1 MRVFP
6 LLLATTLTALAVDG
20 NRLTHLDDTSPIWPS
35 ARSAKF
41 ITPQWIGEP
50 DVDAVV
56 ILAIDDMRDTAKY
69 ETFLRPILD
78 RLKKIDGR
86 APVSI
91 MTNNVPP
98 DDPQLQ
104 TWLKEGVSLEVH
116 TLTHPCPLLG
126 KATFDEAQRT
136 FHGGVDLLASIPNNK
151 PVAFRMPC
159 CDSMNSASPRF
170 FAEIFNR
177 TSEQGRSL
185 SIDSSVF
192 VRPSGKDG
200 ERFAKYFPSE
210 LKPPT
215 KISLRDYAGFIEDY
229 PYPYVVGKLCWE
241 FPCITPSDWQAFNA
255 HGAKN
260 PETLADWKAALDWVV
275 GKQGVMTT
283 VFHPHGWSTPE
294 QWVEFIGYAQEK
306 YGKRM
311 KFLTFR
317 EALERIEKN
326 ALLGEPLRK
335 SWKPNGFA
343 EKQSSTA
350 LLLDIDG
357 DGFMD
362 VLCDYP
368 APQQDGSVW
377 SATVTRVWRPKENR
391 WRDVKPPFG
400 PAGENLDSKFAG
412 MGRCFGV
419 IHANGAAS
427 ALFFTFIETFNS
439 LVALTWDG
447 ENWRRD
453 EPLENGL
460 RDKPG
465 LFKNIT
471 DRGIRLRDFDN
482 DGVCELLANHDIFSW
497 SEKEQQWKPAGYA
510 LPEGCAVVDDKGR
523 DNGLR
528 FVDLNGDGYDDV
540 FQSNEAGYAIYLW
553 AGKVKDGLG
562 WKRGWP
568 HKVAA
573 GSTAAQDRRDARPTP
588 TAGTAVPP
596 VAATPSSQSVAA
608 APPPQAPLN
617 STAILP
623 FTNGGQN
630 NGAWFHN
637 GHVVWQNE
645 ATVKLEAHT
654 LRRSFKDLI
663 AFDVPPPM
671 SPQDSL
677 AAMRPRPGFT
687 VELVAAEPLLSSP
700 AAFEWDARGRLWV
713 VEMRD
718 YPLGMD
724 GKGKPGG
731 VVKVLTDTDGD
742 GIYDKATV
750 FAEGIPFPTG
760 IFPWRDGV
768 IIAAAPDIIFL
779 ADKSGSGKA
788 DTRTVLFTGFT
799 EGNQQHRINGFNW
812 GLDGWLYGANGDSG
826 GNIVAA
832 DGRRRAD
839 LLPHAD
845 PRDAK
850 NARLLPS
857 AATSI
862 SGRDFRFRP
871 DSGEFEAESGSTQ
884 FGRHRDDWGNWF
896 GNNNPTWLW
905 HYPLEDRY
913 IRRNPRLA
921 VKTTKQMLANYPDN
935 LRVFTAYSRDA
946 APIRF
951 NQPQSL
957 GYVTSGNSATPYRD
971 ELFGREFAHSV
982 FISEPVHN
990 VVHRE
995 VLSADG
1001 ASFTSRRADD
1011 EKDREFL
1018 ASLDVWFR
1026 PVMMKTGP
1034 DGALYI
1040 ADFHR
1045 FVLEHPEWIA
1055 PETQSRLDLR
1065 AGADTGRIWRVLPT
1079 GAKLHPIPNLA
1090 KLDNAALAAAL
1101 DSPNGWQRDTVQRV
1115 LMERGAKETAPILRA
1130 LASSATNPKVRVQAL
1145 ATLGTL
1151 NSTDAAS
1158 IRTALRDTHPQ
1169 VRVQALRASEPL
1181 AAGDSALLPALLA
1194 CVDDPEFIVRR
1205 QLALTLGE
1213 WHDERAQSALQKL
1226 ADREGEIAQMRIA
1239 ILSSL
1244 TPESALFKKLN
1255 ATAAAPGPVPTLPKA
1270 STADR
1275 AKVVASYAT
1284 VPTLKGDAQRGHTF
1298 FTQQCAICHRLK
1310 NEGMEVGPDLAMVG
1324 DKPDDWLLTA
1334 IFDPNAAVEPRFQ
1347 ALVVKLKNGTEFSGI
1362 VAGETANNLTLRLP
1376 GGTDFPVLRAD
1387 IAEEK
1392 PAGKSL
1398 MPEGLETVLM
1408 PQDVADV
1415 IAWLRAK

>member
-1 MRVFP
+1 MRALT
-6 LLLATTLTALAVDG
+6 LLLVTALTAFAVDG
-20 NRLTHLDDTSPIWPS
+20 NRLTYLDDNSPFWPS
-35 ARSAKF
+35 AKSAKF

-50 DVDAVV
+50 GVDAVV

-69 ETFLRPILD
+69 EAFLRPILD
-78 RLKKIDGR
+78 RLKRIDGR

-91 MTNNVPP
+91 MTNTVRPG
-98 DDPQLQ
+98 DPQLQ
-104 TWLKEGVSLEVH
+104 AWLKEGLSLEVH
-116 TLTHPCPLLG
+116 TLTHPCPCLG
-126 KATFDEAQRT
+126 KATFEEAQRT
-136 FHGGVDLLASIPNNK
+136 YHGGVDLLASIPNNK

-177 TSEQGRSL
+177 TSEKGNWL

-283 VFHPHGWSTPE
+283 VFHPHGWSSPE
-294 QWVEFIGYAQEK
+294 QWVEFIDYAQEK
-306 YGKRM
+306 YGKRV

-317 EALERIEKN
+317 EALERIEQN
-326 ALLGEPLRK
+326 ALLK
-335 SWKPNGFA
+335 SSVRRHFA
-343 EKQSSTA
+343 HGTDHGVR
-350 LLLDIDG
+350 LLDVDG

-362 VLCDYP
+362 VITPYAGAVAVPGAHWPD
-368 APQQDGSVW
+368 D
-377 SATVTRVWRPKENR
+377 TTRIWHPKENR
-391 WRDVKPPFG
+391 WHDTTTPFRMTYLTG
-400 PAGENLDSKFAG
+400 IGAEEEIVSAVH
-412 MGRCFGV
+412 FGV
-419 IHANGAAS
+419 LHASGAAS
-427 ALFFTFIETFNS
+427 AIVTLIGWMW
-439 LVALTWDG
+439 TWDG
-447 ENWRRD
+447 EKWRRD
-453 EPLENGL
+453 EALETALPDAAKTRNAMKDTGL
-460 RDKPG
+460 R
-465 LFKNIT
+465 FH
-471 DRGIRLRDFDN
+471 DFDN

-497 SEKEQQWKPAGYA
+497 SEKEKQWKPAGYS
-510 LPEGCAVVDDKGR
+510 LPEGCVVVDDKGR

-540 FQSNEAGYAIYLW
+540 FQSNDAGYAVYLW
-553 AGKVKDGLG
+553 AGKVKANLG
-562 WKRGWP
+562 WKAGWP
-568 HKVAA
+568 HLVRTSAVAHSA
-573 GSTAAQDRRDARPTP
+573 
-588 TAGTAVPP
+588 
-596 VAATPSSQSVAA
+596 
-608 APPPQAPLN
+608 QAPLTGT
-617 STAILP
+617 SILP
-623 FTNGGQN
+623 FVKDGRD
-630 NGAWFHN
+630 NGAWFRD

-645 ATVKLEAHT
+645 DTVKLEAHT
-654 LRRSFKDLI
+654 LRRSFADII

-671 SPQDSL
+671 SPEDSL
-677 AAMRPRPGFT
+677 AAMRPRPGFS

-700 AAFEWDARGRLWV
+700 MAFEWDARGRLWV

-731 VVKVLTDTDGD
+731 RIKVLTDSHGD
-742 GIYDKATV
+742 GHYDTATI
-750 FAEGIPFPTG
+750 FAEDIPYPTG

-768 IIAAAPDIIFL
+768 IVASAPDILFL
-779 ADKSGSGKA
+779 EDKSGSGKA

-799 EGNQQHRINGFNW
+799 EGNQQHRINGFDW

-839 LLPHAD
+839 QKPV
-845 PRDAK
+845 
-850 NARLLPS
+850 
-857 AATSI
+857 SI
-862 SGRDFRFRP
+862 SGRDIRFRP
-871 DSGEFEAESGSTQ
+871 DTGEFEAESGQTQ

-896 GNNNPTWLW
+896 GNNNPAWLW
-905 HYPLEDRY
+905 HYTLEDRY

-921 VKTTKQMLANYPDN
+921 VKTTKQMLANYPEN
-935 LRVFTAYSRDA
+935 TRVFTAYPKES

-971 ELFGREFAHSV
+971 ELFGPEFASTV
-982 FISEPVHN
+982 FASEPVHN

-995 VLSADG
+995 MLSPDG
-1001 ASFTSRRADD
+1001 ASFTSKRADD
-1011 EKDREFL
+1011 EQDREFL

-1026 PVMMKTGP
+1026 PVMTKTGP

-1045 FVLEHPEWIA
+1045 FALEHPEWIA
-1055 PETQSRLDLR
+1055 PETQSRIDLR
-1065 AGADTGRIWRVLPT
+1065 AGAETGRIYRVLPT
-1079 GAKLHPIPNLA
+1079 GAKLRPVPNLA

-1101 DSPNGWQRDTVQRV
+1101 DSPNAWQRDTTQRV
-1115 LMERGAKETAPILRA
+1115 LMERDAKDTAPIVRK
-1130 LASSATNPKVRVQAL
+1130 LATSATNPKVRVQAL

-1151 NSTDAAS
+1151 KITDAAT

-1169 VRVQALRASEPL
+1169 VRVQALRASEAL
-1181 AAGDSALLPALLA
+1181 ATTDPALLPSLLA
-1194 CVDDPEFIVRR
+1194 CADDPEFVVRR

-1213 WHDERAQSALQKL
+1213 WRDERAQAALQKL
-1226 ADREGEIAQMRIA
+1226 ADREGEIAQMRLA

-1255 ATAAAPGPVPTLPKA
+1255 ATAASPGPVPTLPKP

-1275 AKVVASYAT
+1275 AKVVASYAS
-1284 VPTLKGDAQRGHTF
+1284 VSTLKGDAQRGHAF

-1310 NEGMEVGPDLAMVG
+1310 NEGKEVGPDLAMVT

-1334 IFDPNAAVEPRFQ
+1334 LFDPNAAVEPRFQ
-1347 ALVVKLKNGTEFSGI
+1347 ALLVKLKNGTELSGI

-1376 GGTDFPVLRAD
+1376 GGAEFPVLRAD
-1387 IAEEK
+1387 IAEET
-1392 PAGKSL
+1392 PTGRSL
-1398 MPEGLETVLM
+1398 MPEGLETVLK

>member
-1 MRVFP
+1 MRALT
-6 LLLATTLTALAVDG
+6 LLLATVLTAFAVDG
-20 NRLTHLDDTSPIWPS
+20 NRLTHLDDTSPFWPS
-35 ARSAKF
+35 GRSAKF

-50 DVDAVV
+50 GVDAVV

-69 ETFLRPILD
+69 EAFLRPILD
-78 RLKKIDGR
+78 RLKTIDGR

-98 DDPQLQ
+98 GDPQLQ
-104 TWLKEGVSLEVH
+104 AWLKEGLSLEVH

-126 KATFDEAQRT
+126 KATFGEAQRT
-136 FHGGVDLLASIPNNK
+136 YHGGVDLLASIPNNR

-177 TSEQGRSL
+177 TSEKGNML

-294 QWVEFIGYAQEK
+294 QWVEFIDYAQEK
-306 YGKRM
+306 YGRRV
-311 KFLTFR
+311 KFLTFH

-326 ALLGEPLRK
+326 ALRGNWRGGLAESGN
-335 SWKPNGFA
+335 NGVR
-343 EKQSSTA
+343 
-350 LLLDIDG
+350 LLDVDG

-362 VLCDYP
+362 VVTPHFSRLGGMFYSGP
-368 APQQDGSVW
+368 V
-377 SATVTRVWRPKENR
+377 TTRVWRPSENC
-391 WRDVKPPFG
+391 WHETTTPFG
-400 PAGENLDSKFAG
+400 AGERLIQTDPLKFERYGVAH
-412 MGRCFGV
+412 FGV
-419 IHANGAAS
+419 IRTAGSAS
-427 ALFFTFIETFNS
+427 AFDFDS
-439 LVALTWDG
+439 HHVWTWNG
-447 ENWRRD
+447 EAWKRD
-453 EPLENGL
+453 EAIESSLPAAPAAPKTTPDNGW
-460 RDKPG
+460 R
-465 LFKNIT
+465 F
-471 DRGIRLRDFDN
+471 RDFDN

-497 SEKEQQWKPAGYA
+497 SEKEKQWKPSGYS

-540 FQSNEAGYAIYLW
+540 FQSNDAGYAIYLW
-553 AGKVKDGLG
+553 AGKVKEGLG
-562 WKRGWP
+562 WKHGWP
-568 HKVAA
+568 HLVRTFSA
-573 GSTAAQDRRDARPTP
+573 
-588 TAGTAVPP
+588 
-596 VAATPSSQSVAA
+596 AATPASQA
-608 APPPQAPLN
+608 APT
-617 STAILP
+617 STSILP
-623 FTNGGQN
+623 FVKDGRD
-630 NGAWFHN
+630 NGAWFRD

-645 ATVKLEAHT
+645 DTVKLDVHT
-654 LRRSFKDLI
+654 LRRPFKDLI
-663 AFDVPPPM
+663 AFDVPPMM
-671 SPQDSL
+671 SPEDSL
-677 AAMRPRPGFT
+677 TAMRPRPGFS

-700 AAFEWDARGRLWV
+700 MSFEWDARGRLWV

-731 VVKVLTDTDGD
+731 RIKVLTDSHGD
-742 GIYDKATV
+742 GHYDTATI
-750 FAEGIPFPTG
+750 FAEDIPYPTG

-768 IIAAAPDIIFL
+768 IIASAPDILFL
-779 ADKSGSGKA
+779 EDRSGSGKA

-799 EGNQQHRINGFNW
+799 EGNQQHRINGFDW

-826 GNIVAA
+826 GTIFSAKK
-832 DGRRRAD
+832 
-839 LLPHAD
+839 
-845 PRDAK
+845 PREDQK
-850 NARLLPS
+850 GV
-857 AATSI
+857 SI
-862 SGRDFRFRP
+862 SGRDIRFRP
-871 DSGEFEAESGSTQ
+871 DTGEFEAESGGTQ

-905 HYPLEDRY
+905 HYTLDDRY
-913 IRRNPRLA
+913 LRRNPRLA

-935 LRVFTAYSRDA
+935 TRVFTAYPKGS

-957 GYVTSGNSATPYRD
+957 GYVTSGNSAMPYRD
-971 ELFGREFAHSV
+971 ELFGPAFANTV
-982 FISEPVHN
+982 FASEPVHN

-995 VLSADG
+995 VLSPDG

-1011 EKDREFL
+1011 EQDREFL

-1026 PVMMKTGP
+1026 PVMTKTGP

-1040 ADFHR
+1040 VDVHR
-1045 FVLEHPEWIA
+1045 FALEHPEWIA
-1055 PETQSRLDLR
+1055 PETMSRLDVR
-1065 AGADTGRIWRVLPT
+1065 AGSDTGRIYRVLPA
-1079 GAKLHPIPNLA
+1079 GAKLHPVPNLA
-1090 KLDNAALAAAL
+1090 KLDNAALADAL

-1115 LMERGAKETAPILRA
+1115 LMERDAKDTAPVMRK
-1130 LASSATNPKVRVQAL
+1130 LATTATNPKVRVQAL

-1151 NSTDAAS
+1151 KSTDAAM

-1169 VRVQALRASEPL
+1169 VRVQALRASEAL
-1181 AAGDSALLPALLA
+1181 AGGDTSLLPSLLA
-1194 CVDDPEFIVRR
+1194 CADDPEFVVRR

-1213 WHDERAQSALQKL
+1213 WRDERAEAALQKL
-1226 ADREGEIAQMRIA
+1226 ADREGEVAQMRLA

-1255 ATAAAPGPVPTLPKA
+1255 ATAASPGPVPVLPRA

-1275 AKVVASYAT
+1275 AKVVASYAS
-1284 VPTLKGDAQRGHTF
+1284 VATLKGDAQRGHAF

-1310 NEGMEVGPDLAMVG
+1310 NEGKEVGPDLAMVT
-1324 DKPDDWLLTA
+1324 DKPQDWLLTA

-1347 ALVVKLKNGTEFSGI
+1347 ALVVKLKNGTEVSGI
-1362 VAGETANNLTLRLP
+1362 VGGETANNLTLRLP
-1376 GGTDFPVLRAD
+1376 GGAEFPVLRAD

-1392 PAGKSL
+1392 PSNRSL
-1398 MPEGLETVLM
+1398 MPEGLETVLK

>member
-1 MRVFP
+1 MRVLP
-6 LLLATTLTALAVDG
+6 LLLATALTAFAVDG
-20 NRLTHLDDTSPIWPS
+20 NRLTYLDDTSPFWPS
-35 ARSAKF
+35 RRSAKF

-50 DVDAVV
+50 GVDAVV

-69 ETFLRPILD
+69 ETFLRPILE
-78 RLKKIDGR
+78 RLKRIDGR

-91 MTNNVPP
+91 MTVNVPP
-98 DDPQLQ
+98 GDPQLQ
-104 TWLKEGVSLEVH
+104 AWLKEGLSLEVH
-116 TLTHPCPLLG
+116 TLTHPCPCLG
-126 KATFDEAQRT
+126 KATFEEAQRT
-136 FHGGVDLLASIPNNK
+136 YHGGVDLLASIPNSK

-170 FAEIFNR
+170 FSEIFNR
-177 TSEQGRSL
+177 TSEQHHSL

-260 PETLADWKAALDWVV
+260 PETLADWKASLDWVV

-283 VFHPHGWSTPE
+283 VFHPHGWSSPE
-294 QWVEFIGYAQEK
+294 QWVEFIDYAQEK
-306 YGKRM
+306 YGKRV

-317 EALERIEKN
+317 EALEKIEKN
-326 ALLGEPLRK
+326 ALDRSKLRDWRSGE
-335 SWKPNGFA
+335 
-343 EKQSSTA
+343 SSGVR
-350 LLLDIDG
+350 LLDVNG

-362 VLCDYP
+362 VITHPNGGIHSTPGRHVPDI
-368 APQQDGSVW
+368 
-377 SATVTRVWRPKENR
+377 TRIWHPTENR
-391 WRDVKPPFG
+391 WHHVDTPFDVFYQSVMFEGALKVQY
-400 PAGENLDSKFAG
+400 S
-412 MGRCFGV
+412 RSTCFGV
-419 IHANGAAS
+419 VRLSGVAS
-427 ALFFTFIETFNS
+427 ALETMHGRMW
-439 LVALTWDG
+439 TWDG
-447 ENWRRD
+447 ENWQSD
-453 EPLENGL
+453 GALETALPAIVKARLAN
-460 RDKPG
+460 P
-465 LFKNIT
+465 
-471 DRGIRLRDFDN
+471 DRGIRFRDFDN
-482 DGVCELLANHDIFSW
+482 DGVCELLVNRDIFSW
-497 SEKEQQWKPAGYA
+497 SEKEMQWKPAGYS

-540 FQSNEAGYAIYLW
+540 FQSNDAGCAIHLW
-553 AGKVKDGLG
+553 AGKVKANLG
-562 WKRGWP
+562 WKAGWP
-568 HKVAA
+568 HLVRTGAVAHSA
-573 GSTAAQDRRDARPTP
+573 
-588 TAGTAVPP
+588 
-596 VAATPSSQSVAA
+596 
-608 APPPQAPLN
+608 QAPI
-617 STAILP
+617 SGTSILP
-623 FTNGGQN
+623 FVKDGRDY
-630 NGAWFHN
+630 GAWFRD
-637 GHVVWQNE
+637 GHAVWQNE
-645 ATVKLEAHT
+645 DTVKLEAHT
-654 LRRSFKDLI
+654 LRRPFKDLI

-671 SPQDSL
+671 SSADSL
-677 AAMRPRPGFT
+677 AAMRPRPGFS

-700 AAFEWDARGRLWV
+700 VAFEWDARGRLWV

-731 VVKVLTDTDGD
+731 RIKVLTDSHGD
-742 GIYDKATV
+742 GHYDKATI
-750 FAEGIPFPTG
+750 FAEDIPYPTG

-768 IIAAAPDIIFL
+768 IVAAAPEIIFL
-779 ADKSGSGKA
+779 ADKNGGGKA
-788 DTRTVLFTGFT
+788 DTRIVLFQGFT
-799 EGNQQHRINGFNW
+799 EGNQQHRINGFDW

-839 LLPHAD
+839 LSSQAD
-845 PRDAK
+845 LTGGK
-850 NARLLPS
+850 SARLLPS

-871 DSGEFEAESGSTQ
+871 DTGEFEAESGGTQ

-905 HYPLEDRY
+905 HYTLEDRY

-921 VKTTKQMLANYPDN
+921 VKTTKQMLANYPEN
-935 LRVFTAYSRDA
+935 TRVFTAYPKDA

-971 ELFGREFAHSV
+971 ELFGPAFATTV
-982 FISEPVHN
+982 FASEPVHN

-995 VLSADG
+995 VLSPDG
-1001 ASFTSRRADD
+1001 ASFTSHRAED
-1011 EKDREFL
+1011 EQDREFL

-1026 PVMMKTGP
+1026 PTMMKTGP

-1040 ADFHR
+1040 ADVHR
-1045 FVLEHPEWIA
+1045 FALEHPEWIA

-1065 AGADTGRIWRVLPT
+1065 AGADTGRIYRVLPT
-1079 GAKLHPIPNLA
+1079 GAKLRPVPNLA

-1115 LMERGAKETAPILRA
+1115 LMERDSKDTAPIIRK
-1130 LASSATNPKVRVQAL
+1130 LARVAANTKVRVQAL

-1151 NSTDAAS
+1151 KITDAAT
-1158 IRTALRDTHPQ
+1158 IRTALRDPHPH
-1169 VRVQALRASEPL
+1169 VRVQALRVSEALAASEH
-1181 AAGDSALLPALLA
+1181 ALVSSLLA
-1194 CVDDPEFIVRR
+1194 CTDDPEFVVRR

-1213 WHDERAQSALQKL
+1213 WHDERGQAALQKL
-1226 ADREGEIAQMRIA
+1226 ADREGDVAQMRLA

-1244 TPESALFKKLN
+1244 TPESVLFKKLN
-1255 ATAAAPGPVPTLPKA
+1255 ATAASPGPVPVLPKP

-1275 AKVVASYAT
+1275 ARVVASYASAA
-1284 VPTLKGDAQRGHTF
+1284 TLKGDAQRGHAF

-1310 NEGMEVGPDLAMVG
+1310 SEGKEVGPDLAMVT

-1334 IFDPNAAVEPRFQ
+1334 LFDPNAAVEPRYQ
-1347 ALVVKLKNGTEFSGI
+1347 ALLVKLKDGTELSGI

-1376 GGTDFPVLRAD
+1376 GGAEFPVLRAD
-1387 IAEEK
+1387 ITEEK
-1392 PAGKSL
+1392 PTGRSL
-1398 MPEGLETVLM
+1398 MPEGLETVLK

>member
-1 MRVFP
+1 MRAIP
-6 LLLATTLTALAVDG
+6 LLLATALTALAVDG
-20 NRLTHLDDTSPIWPS
+20 NRLTHLDDTSPFWPS
-35 ARSAKF
+35 GRSAKF

-50 DVDAVV
+50 GVDAVV

-69 ETFLRPILD
+69 EAFLRPILD

-98 DDPQLQ
+98 GDPQLQ
-104 TWLKEGVSLEVH
+104 SWLKEGVSLEVH

-126 KATFDEAQRT
+126 KATLDEARRT
-136 FHGGVDLLASIPNNK
+136 VLGGLDLLASIPNNR

-177 TSEQGRSL
+177 ASEQGRWL

-192 VRPSGKDG
+192 VRPSSADIPVRTGADPRTG
-200 ERFAKYFPSE
+200 VSASRFAKYFPSE

-215 KISLRDYAGFIEDY
+215 KVSLGNYAGFIEDY

-241 FPCITPSDWQAFNA
+241 FPCMTPSDWQAFNA
-255 HGAKN
+255 QGAKN

-275 GKQGVMTT
+275 AKQGVMTT
-283 VFHPHGWSTPE
+283 VFHPHGWSSPE
-294 QWVEFIGYAQEK
+294 QWVAFIDYAQEK
-306 YGKRM
+306 YGKRV

-317 EALERIEKN
+317 EALDRIEKN
-326 ALLGEPLRK
+326 ALLKSSLR
-335 SWKPNGFA
+335 GIFA
-343 EKQSSTA
+343 HGRDEGVR
-350 LLLDIDG
+350 LLDVDG
-357 DGFMD
+357 DGYMD
-362 VLCDYP
+362 VITPYAGGVAVPGAHWPND
-368 APQQDGSVW
+368 
-377 SATVTRVWRPKENR
+377 TTRIWHPKENR
-391 WRDVKPPFG
+391 WHDTTTPFRETYIIG
-400 PAGENLDSKFAG
+400 SGAEEEMVSAVH
-412 MGRCFGV
+412 FGV
-419 IHANGAAS
+419 VRGSGAAS
-427 ALFFTFIETFNS
+427 AFNS
-439 LVALTWDG
+439 PRLVWTWHGDS
-447 ENWRRD
+447 WQ
-453 EPLENGL
+453 
-460 RDKPG
+460 RDKSLETTVG
-465 LFKNIT
+465 DTLVLSRKNT
-471 DRGIRLRDFDN
+471 DLGIPDLGIRLRDFDN
-482 DGVCELLANHDIFSW
+482 DGVCELLVNHDIFSW
-497 SEKEQQWKPAGYA
+497 NEKEKQWKPAGYS
-510 LPEGCAVVDDKGR
+510 LPVGCAVVDDKGR
-523 DNGLR
+523 DTGLR
-528 FVDLNGDGYDDV
+528 FVDLNCDGYDDV
-540 FQSNEAGYAIYLW
+540 FQSNDAGCSIHLW
-553 AGKVKDGLG
+553 AGKVKANLG
-562 WKRGWP
+562 WKAGWP
-568 HKVAA
+568 HIVRTLDRA
-573 GSTAAQDRRDARPTP
+573 GADAFHIPTFVHNGRD
-588 TAGTAVPP
+588 
-596 VAATPSSQSVAA
+596 
-608 APPPQAPLN
+608 
-617 STAILP
+617 
-623 FTNGGQN
+623 
-630 NGAWFHN
+630 NGAWFHR

-645 ATVKLEAHT
+645 DTFKLEAHT
-654 LRRSFKDLI
+654 LRRSFADII
-663 AFDVPPPM
+663 AFEVPPPL
-671 SPQDSL
+671 SPEDSL

-700 AAFEWDARGRLWV
+700 VAFEWDARGRLWV

-731 VVKVLTDTDGD
+731 RIKVLTDSHGD
-742 GIYDKATV
+742 GRYDTATV
-750 FAEGIPFPTG
+750 FAEDIPYPTG

-768 IIAAAPDIIFL
+768 IVAAAPDIIFL
-779 ADKSGSGKA
+779 RDKNGDGTASE
-788 DTRTVLFTGFT
+788 RTVLFTGFT
-799 EGNQQHRINGFNW
+799 EGNQQHRINGFDW

-832 DGRRRAD
+832 EGTRRARSNAE
-839 LLPHAD
+839 LGTRSAE
-845 PRDAK
+845 
-850 NARLLPS
+850 NGSARLLPS
-857 AATSI
+857 AATNI

-871 DSGEFEAESGSTQ
+871 DTGEFEAESGGTQ

-905 HYPLEDRY
+905 HYTIEDRY

-921 VKTTKQMLANYPDN
+921 VKTTKQMLANYPEN
-935 LRVFTAYSRDA
+935 TRVFTAYPKES

-957 GYVTSGNSATPYRD
+957 GYVTSGNSPTPYRD
-971 ELFGREFAHSV
+971 ELFGPAFATSV
-982 FISEPVHN
+982 FASEPVHN

-1011 EKDREFL
+1011 EQASEFL

-1040 ADFHR
+1040 ADVHR
-1045 FVLEHPEWIA
+1045 FALEHPEWIA

-1065 AGADTGRIWRVLPT
+1065 AGAETGRIWRVLPT
-1079 GAKLHPIPNLA
+1079 GAKLRAVPNLA
-1090 KLDNAALAAAL
+1090 RLDNAALAAAL

-1115 LMERGAKETAPILRA
+1115 LMERGAKDTAPIMRKLA
-1130 LASSATNPKVRVQAL
+1130 LSASNPKVRVQAL

-1151 NSTDAAS
+1151 QSTDAAT
-1158 IRTALRDTHPQ
+1158 IRSAVRDTHPQ
-1169 VRVQALRASEPL
+1169 VRLQALRQSEAL
-1181 AAGDSALLPALLA
+1181 APAEITLLPSLLA
-1194 CVDDPEFIVRR
+1194 CADDPEFVVRR

-1213 WHDERAQSALQKL
+1213 WRDERAEAALQKV
-1226 ADREGEIAQMRIA
+1226 ADREGDIEQMRLA

-1244 TPESALFKKLN
+1244 TPESGLFKKLN
-1255 ATAAAPGPVPTLPKA
+1255 ATAASPGPVPVLPKP

-1275 AKVVASYAT
+1275 AKVIAGYAS
-1284 VPTLKGDAQRGHTF
+1284 VSTLKGDAQRGHAF

-1310 NEGMEVGPDLAMVG
+1310 NEGKEVGPDLAMVS

-1334 IFDPNAAVEPRFQ
+1334 LFDPNAAVEPRYQ
-1347 ALVVKLKNGTEFSGI
+1347 ALVVKLKNGTEVSGI

-1376 GGTDFPVLRAD
+1376 GGAEFPVLRAD

-1392 PAGKSL
+1392 PSGRSL
-1398 MPEGLETVLM
+1398 MPEGLETVLK

>member
-1 MRVFP
+1 MRVLP
-6 LLLATTLTALAVDG
+6 LLLATALTAFAVDG
-20 NRLTHLDDTSPIWPS
+20 NRLTYLDDTSPFWPS
-35 ARSAKF
+35 GRSAKF

-50 DVDAVV
+50 GVDAVV

-69 ETFLRPILD
+69 ETFLRPILE
-78 RLKKIDGR
+78 RLKRIDGR

-91 MTNNVPP
+91 MTVNVPP
-98 DDPQLQ
+98 GDPQLQ
-104 TWLKEGVSLEVH
+104 TWLKEGLSLEVH
-116 TLTHPCPLLG
+116 TLTHPCPCLG
-126 KATFDEAQRT
+126 KATFGEAQRT
-136 FHGGVDLLASIPNNK
+136 YHGGVDLLASIPNNR

-177 TSEQGRSL
+177 TSEQGRWL
-185 SIDSSVF
+185 SVDSSVF

-260 PETLADWKAALDWVV
+260 PETLTDWKAALDWVV

-283 VFHPHGWSTPE
+283 VFHPHGWSSPE

-306 YGKRM
+306 YGKRV

-326 ALLGEPLRK
+326 ALADAPLRDPQGG
-335 SWKPNGFA
+335 SDNGVR
-343 EKQSSTA
+343 
-350 LLLDIDG
+350 LLDVNG
-357 DGFMD
+357 DGFTD
-362 VLCDYP
+362 VVIGTIGK
-368 APQQDGSVW
+368 Q
-377 SATVTRVWRPKENR
+377 VTRAWRPKEHR
-391 WRDVKPPFG
+391 WDESAA
-400 PAGENLDSKFAG
+400 PARLAWSGKGDGQIDIANVKFAAI
-412 MGRCFGV
+412 R
-419 IHANGAAS
+419 
-427 ALFFTFIETFNS
+427 
-439 LVALTWDG
+439 
-447 ENWRRD
+447 
-453 EPLENGL
+453 ENGVATMFVRANQSGAWTWKENGWQHDDPL
-460 RDKPG
+460 LNGMPNSFTTGKPAADAG
-465 LFKNIT
+465 VRF
-471 DRGIRLRDFDN
+471 RDFDN

-497 SEKEQQWKPAGYA
+497 SEKEQQWKPAGYS
-510 LPEGCAVVDDKGR
+510 LPEGCAVVDGKGR

-540 FQSNEAGYAIYLW
+540 FQSNDAGYAIHLW
-553 AGKVKDGLG
+553 AGKVKANLG
-562 WKRGWP
+562 WKAGWP
-568 HKVAA
+568 HLVRTSAVAH
-573 GSTAAQDRRDARPTP
+573 S
-588 TAGTAVPP
+588 
-596 VAATPSSQSVAA
+596 
-608 APPPQAPLN
+608 PQAPITGT
-617 STAILP
+617 SILP
-623 FTNGGQN
+623 FVKDGHD

-637 GHVVWQNE
+637 GHAVWQNE
-645 ATVKLEAHT
+645 DTVKLEAYT
-654 LRRSFKDLI
+654 LRRPSKDLI

-671 SPQDSL
+671 SPEDSL
-677 AAMRPRPGFT
+677 AAMRPRPGFS

-700 AAFEWDARGRLWV
+700 VAFEWDARGRLWV

-731 VVKVLTDTDGD
+731 RIKVLTDSHGD
-742 GIYDKATV
+742 GHYDTATI
-750 FAEGIPFPTG
+750 FAEDIPYPTG

-768 IIAAAPDIIFL
+768 IVAAAPDILFFE
-779 ADKSGSGKA
+779 DKGGSGKA

-799 EGNQQHRINGFNW
+799 EGNQQHRINGFDW

-826 GNIVAA
+826 GNIVTA

-839 LLPHAD
+839 QKPV
-845 PRDAK
+845 P
-850 NARLLPS
+850 
-857 AATSI
+857 I

-871 DSGEFEAESGSTQ
+871 DTGEFEAESGGTQ

-905 HYPLEDRY
+905 HYTLDDRY

-921 VKTTKQMLANYPDN
+921 LKTTKQMLANYPEN
-935 LRVFTAYSRDA
+935 TRVFTAYPKES

-971 ELFGREFAHSV
+971 ELFGPAFATTV
-982 FISEPVHN
+982 FASEPVHN

-995 VLSADG
+995 VLSSDG
-1001 ASFTSRRADD
+1001 ASFTSHRAED
-1011 EKDREFL
+1011 EQDREFL

-1026 PVMMKTGP
+1026 PTMMKTGP

-1040 ADFHR
+1040 ADIHR
-1045 FVLEHPEWIA
+1045 FALEHPEWIA

-1065 AGADTGRIWRVLPT
+1065 AGADTGRIYRVLPT
-1079 GAKLHPIPNLA
+1079 GAKLRPVPNLA

-1115 LMERGAKETAPILRA
+1115 LMERDAKDTAPIVRK
-1130 LASSATNPKVRVQAL
+1130 LATTATNPKVRVQAL

-1151 NSTDAAS
+1151 KITDAAT
-1158 IRTALRDTHPQ
+1158 IRTALRDPHPQ
-1169 VRVQALRASEPL
+1169 VRVQALRASEAL
-1181 AAGDSALLPALLA
+1181 AAGEHVLLSSLLA
-1194 CVDDPEFIVRR
+1194 CADDPEFVVRR

-1213 WHDERAQSALQKL
+1213 WHDERAQAALQKL
-1226 ADREGEIAQMRIA
+1226 ADREGDVAQMRLA

-1255 ATAAAPGPVPTLPKA
+1255 ATAASPGPVPVLPKP

-1275 AKVVASYAT
+1275 ARVVANYAS
-1284 VPTLKGDAQRGHTF
+1284 VATLKGDAQRGHAF

-1310 NEGMEVGPDLAMVG
+1310 NEGKEVGPDLAMVT

-1334 IFDPNAAVEPRFQ
+1334 LFDPNAAVEPRYQ
-1347 ALVVKLKNGTEFSGI
+1347 ALLVKLKDGTELSGI

-1376 GGTDFPVLRAD
+1376 GGAEFPVLRAD
-1387 IAEEK
+1387 VSEEK
-1392 PAGKSL
+1392 PTGRSL
-1398 MPEGLETVLM
+1398 MPEGLETVLK

>member
-1 MRVFP
+1 MRALT
-6 LLLATTLTALAVDG
+6 LLLATALTAFAVDG
-20 NRLTHLDDTSPIWPS
+20 NRLTYLDDNTPFWPS
-35 ARSAKF
+35 AKSAKF

-50 DVDAVV
+50 GVDAVV
-56 ILAIDDMRDTAKY
+56 ILAIDDMRNSPNTPEGAPGTAKY

-78 RLKKIDGR
+78 RLKRVDGR

-91 MTNNVPP
+91 MTNTVQPG
-98 DDPQLQ
+98 DPQLQ
-104 TWLKEGVSLEVH
+104 SWLKEGVSLEVH

-126 KATFDEAQRT
+126 KATLDEARRT
-136 FHGGVDLLASIPNNK
+136 VLGGLDLLASIPNNK

-170 FAEIFNR
+170 FSEIFNR
-177 TSEQGRSL
+177 VSEKGNWL

-215 KISLRDYAGFIEDY
+215 KISMRDYAGFIEDY

-275 GKQGVMTT
+275 AKQGVMTT
-283 VFHPHGWSTPE
+283 VFHPHGWSSPE
-294 QWVEFIGYAQEK
+294 QWVEFIDYAQEK
-306 YGKRM
+306 YGKRV

-326 ALLGEPLRK
+326 ALRGTSLRP
-335 SWKPNGFA
+335 SWQRAGAGDWFRESA
-343 EKQSSTA
+343 R
-350 LLLDIDG
+350 LLDIDG

-362 VLCDYP
+362 VLTQRDRY
-368 APQQDGSVW
+368 DGVDL
-377 SATVTRVWRPKENR
+377 TRVWRPKQNR
-391 WRDVKPPFG
+391 WHEAPTPFG
-400 PAGENLDSKFAG
+400 FEFAALNNSKFQFVYSAQ
-412 MGRCFGV
+412 FGV
-419 IHANGAAS
+419 IRPSGAAS
-427 ALFFTFIETFNS
+427 ALPIGTVYNTNFFTWS
-439 LVALTWDG
+439 
-447 ENWRRD
+447 
-453 EPLENGL
+453 
-460 RDKPG
+460 RDKWELDDALGTG
-465 LFKNIT
+465 LNSMLDAVRKT
-471 DRGIRLRDFDN
+471 VDVGIRFRDFDN

-497 SEKEQQWKPAGYA
+497 SEKEKQWKPAGYS

-553 AGKVKDGLG
+553 AGAVKEKLG

-568 HKVAA
+568 HLVRTSAVAH
-573 GSTAAQDRRDARPTP
+573 S
-588 TAGTAVPP
+588 
-596 VAATPSSQSVAA
+596 
-608 APPPQAPLN
+608 PQAPVTGT
-617 STAILP
+617 SILP
-623 FTNGGQN
+623 FVRDGKDY
-630 NGAWFHN
+630 GAWFRD

-645 ATVKLEAHT
+645 DTVKLDAHT
-654 LRRSFKDLI
+654 LRRPFKDII
-663 AFDVPPPM
+663 AFDVPPMM
-671 SPQDSL
+671 SPEDSL
-677 AAMRPRPGFT
+677 AAMRPRPGFS
-687 VELVAAEPLLSSP
+687 VELVAAEPLIESP
-700 AAFEWDARGRLWV
+700 VAFEWDARGRLWV

-731 VVKVLTDTDGD
+731 RIKVLTDSRGD
-742 GIYDKATV
+742 GHYDTAKI
-750 FAEGIPFPTG
+750 FAEDIPYPTG

-768 IIAAAPDIIFL
+768 IVSAAPDILFL
-779 ADKSGSGKA
+779 EDKSGSGKA

-799 EGNQQHRINGFNW
+799 EGNQQHRINGFDW

-826 GNIVAA
+826 GTVFSAKK
-832 DGRRRAD
+832 
-839 LLPHAD
+839 
-845 PRDAK
+845 PREEQK
-850 NARLLPS
+850 GV
-857 AATSI
+857 SI
-862 SGRDFRFRP
+862 SGRDIRFRP
-871 DSGEFEAESGSTQ
+871 DTGEFEAESGSTQ

-896 GNNNPTWLW
+896 GNNNPKWLW
-905 HYPLEDRY
+905 HYTLEDRY

-921 VKTTKQMLANYPDN
+921 VKTTKQMLANYPDS
-935 LRVFTAYSRDA
+935 LRVFTAYPKES

-951 NQPQSL
+951 NDPQAL
-957 GYVTSGNSATPYRD
+957 GYVTSGNSAVPYRD
-971 ELFGREFAHSV
+971 ELFGPGFASTV
-982 FISEPVHN
+982 FASEPVHN

-995 VLSADG
+995 LLSADG
-1001 ASFTSRRADD
+1001 ASFTSKRADD
-1011 EKDREFL
+1011 EQDREFL

-1026 PVMMKTGP
+1026 PVMTKTGP

-1040 ADFHR
+1040 VDVHR

-1065 AGADTGRIWRVLPT
+1065 AGAETGRIFRVLPT
-1079 GAKLHPIPNLA
+1079 GAKLRPVPNLA

-1101 DSPNGWQRDTVQRV
+1101 DSPNGWQRDTAQRV
-1115 LMERGAKETAPILRA
+1115 LFERGAKDAAPIVRK
-1130 LASSATNPKVRVQAL
+1130 LATTAANPKVRVQAL

-1151 NSTDAAS
+1151 NSTDAATV
-1158 IRTALRDTHPQ
+1158 RTALRDTHPQ
-1169 VRVQALRASEPL
+1169 VRAQALRASEAL
-1181 AAGDSALLPALLA
+1181 ASSESTLLTSLLA
-1194 CVDDPEFIVRR
+1194 CADDPEFIVRH

-1213 WHDERAQSALQKL
+1213 WRDDRAQAALQKL
-1226 ADREGEIAQMRIA
+1226 ADREGEIAQMRLA

-1244 TPESALFKKLN
+1244 TPESPLFKKLN
-1255 ATAAAPGPVPTLPKA
+1255 ATAASPGPVPTLPKP
-1270 STADR
+1270 STPDR
-1275 AKVVASYAT
+1275 AKVVANYAS
-1284 VPTLKGDAQRGHTF
+1284 VSTLKGDAQRGHTLF
-1298 FTQQCAICHRLK
+1298 AQQCTICHRLK
-1310 NEGMEVGPDLAMVG
+1310 NEGMEVGPDLAMVA

-1334 IFDPNAAVEPRFQ
+1334 ILDPNAAVEPRYQ
-1347 ALVVKLKNGTEFSGI
+1347 ALLIKLKNGTELSGI
-1362 VAGETANNLTLRLP
+1362 IADETANNLTLKLP
-1376 GGTDFPVLRAD
+1376 GGAEFPVLRAD

-1392 PAGKSL
+1392 PTGRSL
-1398 MPEGLETVLM
+1398 MPDGMETVLK

>member
-6 LLLATTLTALAVDG
+6 LLLATALTALAVDG
-20 NRLTHLDDTSPIWPS
+20 NRLTYLDDTSPFWPS
-35 ARSAKF
+35 AKSAKF

-50 DVDAVV
+50 GVDAAV

-69 ETFLRPILD
+69 EAFLRPILD

-98 DDPQLQ
+98 ADPQLQ
-104 TWLKEGVSLEVH
+104 SWLKEGVSLEVH

-126 KATFDEAQRT
+126 KATLDEARRT
-136 FHGGVDLLASIPNNK
+136 VLGGLDLLASIPNNK

-177 TSEQGRSL
+177 TSEKGHVL
-185 SIDSSVF
+185 AIDSSVF

-210 LKPPT
+210 LKAPV
-215 KISLRDYAGFIEDY
+215 KISLCDYAAFIEDY
-229 PYPYVVGKLCWE
+229 PYPYVVGKTCWE

-255 HGAKN
+255 QGAKN

-283 VFHPHGWSTPE
+283 VFHPHGWSSPE
-294 QWVEFIGYAQEK
+294 QWVEFIDYAQEK
-306 YGKRM
+306 YGKRV

-326 ALLGEPLRK
+326 ALRGGSLRPSWQRAAAGEWLSESAR
-335 SWKPNGFA
+335 
-343 EKQSSTA
+343 
-350 LLLDIDG
+350 LLDIDG

-362 VLCDYP
+362 VLAHRDRP
-368 APQQDGSVW
+368 DGVDL
-377 SATVTRVWRPKENR
+377 TRVWRPKENSWHEAR
-391 WRDVKPPFG
+391 TPFLLETVNG
-400 PAGENLDSKFAG
+400 FDSKIAFVDDA
-412 MGRCFGV
+412 RFGV
-419 IHANGAAS
+419 VRSSGAAS
-427 ALFFTFIETFNS
+427 ALPVGTVSSTTFFTWNGERWEHDDLLASGLSS
-439 LVALTWDG
+439 LVDAV
-447 ENWRRD
+447 RKPRD
-453 EPLENGL
+453 V
-460 RDKPG
+460 
-465 LFKNIT
+465 
-471 DRGIRLRDFDN
+471 GIRFRDFDN
-482 DGVCELLANHDIFSW
+482 DGVCELLVNRDIFSW
-497 SEKEQQWKPAGYA
+497 SDAEKQWKPAGYA
-510 LPEGCAVVDDKGR
+510 LPEGCAVVNDNGR

-540 FQSNEAGYAIYLW
+540 FQSNDLGCSVHLW
-553 AGKVKDGLG
+553 AGKVKANLG
-562 WKRGWP
+562 WKAGWP
-568 HKVAA
+568 HIVRTLDRA
-573 GSTAAQDRRDARPTP
+573 GADALRIPPFVRNGQD
-588 TAGTAVPP
+588 
-596 VAATPSSQSVAA
+596 
-608 APPPQAPLN
+608 
-617 STAILP
+617 
-623 FTNGGQN
+623 
-630 NGAWFHN
+630 NGAWFHQ
-637 GHVVWQNE
+637 GHAVWQNE
-645 ATVKLEAHT
+645 DTFKFEAHT
-654 LRRSFKDLI
+654 LRRSFKDII
-663 AFDVPPPM
+663 AFDVPPPL
-671 SPQDSL
+671 SPEDSL
-677 AAMRPRPGFT
+677 AAMRPRPGFS

-700 AAFEWDARGRLWV
+700 VAFEWDARGRLWV

-731 VVKVLTDTDGD
+731 RIKVLTDSHGD
-742 GIYDKATV
+742 GHYDTATI
-750 FAEGIPFPTG
+750 FAEDIPYPTG
-760 IFPWRDGV
+760 IFPWRNGV
-768 IIAAAPDIIFL
+768 IVASAPDILFL
-779 ADKSGSGKA
+779 EDRSGSGKA

-799 EGNQQHRINGFNW
+799 EGNQQHRINGFDW

-826 GNIVAA
+826 GNILPGGGKA
-832 DGRRRAD
+832 RAD
-839 LLPHAD
+839 Q
-845 PRDAK
+845 K
-850 NARLLPS
+850 GV
-857 AATSI
+857 SI
-862 SGRDFRFRP
+862 SGRDIRFRP
-871 DSGEFEAESGSTQ
+871 DTGEFEAESGSTQ

-905 HYPLEDRY
+905 HYALEDRY
-913 IRRNPRLA
+913 LRRNPRLA
-921 VKTTKQMLANYPDN
+921 VKTTKQMLANYPEN
-935 LRVFTAYSRDA
+935 TRVFTAYPKES

-957 GYVTSGNSATPYRD
+957 GSVTSGNSATPYRD
-971 ELFGREFAHSV
+971 ELFGPAFAGSV
-982 FISEPVHN
+982 FVSEPVHN

-1011 EKDREFL
+1011 EKESEFL

-1040 ADFHR
+1040 ADVHR

-1065 AGADTGRIWRVLPT
+1065 AGAETGRIFRVLPT
-1079 GAKLHPIPNLA
+1079 GAKLRVAPNLA
-1090 KLDNAALAAAL
+1090 QLDNAALAAAL
-1101 DSPNGWQRDTVQRV
+1101 DSPNGWQRDTAQRV
-1115 LMERGAKETAPILRA
+1115 LMERDAKDSAPLVRKLA
-1130 LASSATNPKVRVQAL
+1130 LAAANPKVRVQAL

-1151 NSTDAAS
+1151 NSTDAPT
-1158 IRTALRDTHPQ
+1158 IRTAIRDPHPA
-1169 VRVQALRASEPL
+1169 VRVQALRASEVL
-1181 AAGDSALLPALLA
+1181 AGADSSLLASLLA

-1213 WHDERAQSALQKL
+1213 WHDEQAQAALQKL
-1226 ADREGEIAQMRIA
+1226 ADREGEIAQMRVA

-1244 TPESALFKKLN
+1244 TPESLLFKKLN
-1255 ATAAAPGPVPTLPKA
+1255 ATVASPGPVPTLPKS

-1275 AKVVASYAT
+1275 AKVVANYA
-1284 VPTLKGDAQRGHTF
+1284 VVSTLKGDAQRGHTF
-1298 FTQQCAICHRLK
+1298 FTQQCSICHRLK
-1310 NEGMEVGPDLAMVG
+1310 NEGKEVGPDLAMVS

-1334 IFDPNAAVEPRFQ
+1334 LFDPNAAVEPRYQ
-1347 ALVVKLKNGTEFSGI
+1347 ALVVKLKNGTELSGI
-1362 VAGETANNLTLRLP
+1362 VSGETANNLTLRLP
-1376 GGTDFPVLRAD
+1376 GGADFPVLRAD

-1392 PAGKSL
+1392 AAGRSL
-1398 MPEGLETVLM
+1398 MPEGLETILK